1 MTNESNT
8 QPIPFEPSSPD
19 PLHPWVDRLTI
30 GQVLRETARR
40 IPDQDAV
47 VFPGLQWRLNW
58 RELDRE
64 VDRVAKALLG
74 LGFQRGDHFGI
85 WATNVPAWVLLQFA
99 TARIG
104 VVLVT
109 INPSYRTSELAFVI
123 GQAELKGLALID
135 HYKTT
140 HYFESLREAIPELV
154 DAVPGDLRC
163 NHFPRLKTVIS
174 LRGETLQGTLSWE
187 DFLAYADQGSPSEL
201 EAREASLDC
210 NDPINIQYTSG
221 TTGQPKGAV
230 LSHRN
235 ILLNAYYA
243 GAGQA
248 FSSNDRLCIQVPLYH
263 CFGCV
268 LGTLCSII
276 HGTTMVFPSET
287 FHAAT
292 SLHAIEEEKCTAVY
306 GVPTMFIAMLEHADY
321 PKRDVKSLRTGIMA
335 GSPCPIELMK
345 RVTTEMGAEQMTIG
359 YGQTEAAPLITQTR
373 VDDSLELRVGTV
385 GRVLPGVE
393 AKIIDPETGKTLPPG
408 QAGELCARGHNVM
421 IGYYRLPEKSAHA
434 IDPDGW
440 LHTGDLAMQEPNG
453 YFRITGRLKDLVI
466 RGGENIFPREI
477 EELLYQHPAI
487 KDVQVIGV
495 PDRKFGEEV
504 MAWVCLR
511 DGKHATSDELRE
523 FCKARLAYF
532 KVPHYWKFVDS
543 FPTTVTGKI
552 QKYRMREISIEELG
566 LQAVAKIEMA

>member
-1 MTNESNT
+1 
-8 QPIPFEPSSPD
+8 
-19 PLHPWVDRLTI
+19 LTV

-47 VFPGLQWRLNW
+47 VFPGLPWRLTW

-64 VDRVAKALLG
+64 VDRVAKALLA

-163 NHFPRLKTVIS
+163 DRFPRLKTVIS
-174 LRGETLQGTLSWE
+174 LRGETLRGTLSWE
-187 DFLAYADQGSPSEL
+187 DCLAYAERGSTSEF
-201 EAREASLDC
+201 EAREASLEC

-248 FSSNDRLCIQVPLYH
+248 FASNDRLCIQVPLYH

-268 LGTLCSII
+268 LGTLCGIV
-276 HGTTMVFPSET
+276 HAVTMVFPAET
-287 FHAAT
+287 FQASQT
-292 SLHAIEEEKCTAVY
+292 LLAIDKEKCTAVY
-306 GVPTMFIAMLEHADY
+306 GVPTMFIAMLEHPDY
-321 PKRDVKSLRTGIMA
+321 PSRDLRSLRTGIMA
-335 GSPCPIELMK
+335 GSPCPIELMRK
-345 RVTTEMGAEQMTIG
+345 VTEQMGAWQMTIG
-359 YGQTEAAPLITQTR
+359 YGQTEASPLITQTR
-373 VDDSLELRVGTV
+373 IDDPIDLRVGTV
-385 GRVLPGVE
+385 GRVLDGVE
-393 AKIIDPETGKTLPPG
+393 VKIVDPATSQTLG
-408 QAGELCARGHNVM
+408 FNESGELCARGHNVM
-421 IGYYRLPEKSAHA
+421 SGYYKMTEKTNEALDGLCVRGSEAKRPLCTNRL
-434 IDPDGW
+434 
-440 LHTGDLAMQEPNG
+440 NG
-453 YFRITGRLKDLVI
+453 CKQTTSFVERAKRWELKISCNTFSPCPVI
-466 RGGENIFPREI
+466 RV
-477 EELLYQHPAI
+477 LTL
-487 KDVQVIGV
+487 V
-495 PDRKFGEEV
+495 PTRT
-504 MAWVCLR
+504 A
-511 DGKHATSDELRE
+511 
-523 FCKARLAYF
+523 
-532 KVPHYWKFVDS
+532 
-543 FPTTVTGKI
+543 
-552 QKYRMREISIEELG
+552 
-566 LQAVAKIEMA
+566 